1 VAASSLEVLRDVL
14 HSAGLKSA
22 TITSTART
30 AEDQARAMYNNLI
43 GTGKGQGVKAQ
54 FHLYRG
60 RPGTKVV
67 ATFVELSKKGLSVD
81 EIRKGMLDKILE
93 LGPSHVSRHC
103 ADPAKLNVIDI
114 GPNSLGGDKESDA
127 LVAAGKAEEGKRV
140 SRFIPYPKD
149 PGDHFEI
156 PPK

>member
-1 VAASSLEVLRDVL
+1 
-14 HSAGLKSA
+14 
-22 TITSTART
+22 
-30 AEDQARAMYNNLI
+30 
-43 GTGKGQGVKAQ
+43 
-54 FHLYRG
+54 
-60 RPGTKVV
+60 
-67 ATFVELSKKGLSVD
+67 VD

-103 ADPAKLNVIDI
+103 ADPAKPNVIDI

-140 SRFIPYPKD
+140 SRFIPYLKD